1 MSSYQF
7 PPLKDEKEFESL
19 VNDLCEEKYGFE
31 FQVYGRKG
39 QNQSGIDGL
48 SFSKNE
54 KQIVYQCKNKLI
66 ARNDIKIQAELL
78 KDIEDEVK
86 SASAKFT
93 NIDTFIFANSFK
105 QDTVLQDR
113 ATELTSQYGFTV
125 IVWSWEE
132 IEGLLEKYPTVAK
145 YYYPWAFY
153 KSVLSENDIKQ
164 KFHENSVFLLSSS
177 NLYIEKS
184 FIDMPEFDE
193 IFEFI
198 NSENYKDDLLVLTGK
213 AGIGKTA
220 ILSKIQ
226 SDLIES
232 KMAYLGIKSDKI
244 DIESRD
250 SFSKFFGVEDLLHS
264 IKQLSRKEKVIVL
277 IDQLDALSL
286 TMSSNQKV
294 INIILGFIEQLKY
307 ISNVKVIVSIREYD
321 LKNDPLFK
329 HLDDSNVIRTQLLS
343 FEYVNNKLK
352 SFVKESVTLN
362 NILIELLR
370 TPLHLSIFID
380 LYPNDNSCISIKT
393 LQDLYNKFWE
403 QKVNSESIDRITRQN
418 SIKLLN
424 LVVQK
429 MNEIKKIEVPA
440 LYFEDEFKE
449 EMSLLCSNGILKQEN
464 NKITFFHQTFYDYV
478 FARDFAIKGVS
489 LFEYIL
495 TTYQDLSIR
504 EQFKQIIQFLRGTDE
519 SMYLLELENILHSD
533 KVRFHIK
540 LLLMSYLGSLENPTI
555 EEFAFVKKLFTDDKN
570 FEKYFIESW
579 ISADW
584 LIYFKKDGFFND
596 ENFKKY
602 NLHYRLDTFVNKE
615 PYLVLEI
622 FDECESE
629 FKDEAI
635 MLSLERLDRWN
646 DYSFAI
652 FEKYHHIMRKEN
664 VRFDIEKIY
673 KKVYLFNQEYAIHL
687 FFDFLDTLIKEADDS
702 NKNDLLDYHWYRIFE
717 FLVAT
722 NKQYIFQKLLESIQK
737 ISEKIKNE
745 YSKKEFLIT
754 DHVFDYL
761 MWQFEEL
768 PHSTWGLYRST
779 LHQISQLAIDD
790 KDVFL
795 ELIQPYQDSRY
806 LSLIT
811 FFIFGYSK
819 NPYEYKNETLT
830 LLTNPRL
837 LEAMSFDQDT
847 GYELAMLLAKSFH
860 LYDVSEQEKI
870 FNTILQINPKWQKT
884 TFLGKWDMKSVYQGT
899 YIGLQR
905 YEFLCLLNIIDI
917 KKFGYFKEF
926 QELKRKF
933 HWYKLNKPHKSNV
946 SVAGAPLKQEVY
958 KKMSLEHWLQSM
970 KIFDGTNSRKSMNSF
985 FRGGKT
991 EHHRQFEKEVTE
1003 KPDNFYDLLLQ
1014 LKSENIHADYL
1025 SAGLSGL
1032 IASNYDEE
1040 RVLKIIHLYSDIDNS
1055 WLKRTILKA
1064 MKHLIHQNKFDES
1077 FIYILEANQNIRYEG
1092 LVRDQEK
1099 FQTIH
1104 DHMSSAI
1111 NSFEGEFAEL
1121 LPLVYTNVFHDE
1133 SGKKRVLSLVNNII
1147 LDSESFVIFG
1157 LLRTLGSIESVDKIV
1172 FAKLLVDLIKK
1183 DEIGQVS
1190 IYSLQNLH
1198 YLYGNSFITK
1208 EELIDFTKKAL
1219 SFVKQVK
1226 DREDSHYIQNLG
1238 MYLFY
1243 YYLHENDEIFE
1254 ELLNDAID
1262 SNSHIIHGV
1271 LHQIF
1276 AQELH
1281 SKDRKKVEK
1290 SKQFILKFKN
1300 SDNNDYFYTFDLIK
1314 MNGLNFIQND
1324 FDFVKSLA
1332 QSIHIRRETNSF
1344 INYLKNEYHLDTA
1357 ISEKIFELLEIVIDN
1372 IDANKEMGYYDSRP
1386 LIEFILELNTR
1397 TKSDEKKIA
1406 LLDLMDKFLMS
1417 DTLRDTTKAA
1427 ID

>member
-1 MSSYQF
+1 MSKYQF

-19 VNDLCEEKYGFE
+19 VNDLCEEKYGID

-39 QNQSGIDGL
+39 QKQSGIDGL
-48 SFSKNE
+48 SFAKNE

-66 ARNDIKIQAELL
+66 ARDDTKIQTELL

-113 ATELTSQYGFTV
+113 ATELTAQFGFTI

-132 IEGLLEKYPTVAK
+132 IEGLLEKYLKVSK
-145 YYYPWAFY
+145 QYYPHLFD
-153 KSVLSENDIKQ
+153 KSILSEYDIRQ

-177 NLYIEKS
+177 SLYIEKS

-193 IFEFI
+193 IFDFI

-232 KMAYLGIKSDKI
+232 NMAYLSIKSDKI
-244 DIESRD
+244 DIESKD
-250 SFSKFFGVEDLLHS
+250 SFSSFFGVEDILHS

-286 TMSSNQKV
+286 TMSSNHKV
-294 INIILGFIEQLKY
+294 INIIFGFIEQLKY
-307 ISNVKVIVSIREYD
+307 ISNVKIIVSIREYD

-343 FEYVNNKLK
+343 FEYVNKKLK
-352 SFVKESVTLN
+352 YFINGSATLN
-362 NILIELLR
+362 NTLIELLR

-403 QKVNSESIDRITRQN
+403 QKVNSESIDRTTRQN

-424 LVVQK
+424 SVVQK

-449 EMSLLCSNGILKQEN
+449 ELSLLCSNGILKQEN
-464 NKITFFHQTFYDYV
+464 NKISFFHQTFFDYV

-519 SMYLLELENILHSD
+519 EKYLQELDNILYSD
-533 KVRFHIK
+533 EVRFHIK
-540 LLLMSYLGSLENPTI
+540 LLLISYLGSLENPTS
-555 EEFAFVKKLFTDDKN
+555 EEFTFIQKLFTNDKN
-570 FEKYFIESW
+570 SEKYFIENW

-584 LIYFKKDGFFND
+584 LIYFKETGFFNY
-596 ENFKKY
+596 EN
-602 NLHYRLDTFVNKE
+602 
-615 PYLVLEI
+615 
-622 FDECESE
+622 
-629 FKDEAI
+629 
-635 MLSLERLDRWN
+635 
-646 DYSFAI
+646 
-652 FEKYHHIMRKEN
+652 FEKYQLQYKVESFINQDPDLVLDILEN
-664 VRFDIEKIY
+664 CECDTEIKNEIIILSLDRLDYLNNHRFDIYKKYLYTIHEVHRRYNTPDIF
-673 KKVYLFNQEYAIHL
+673 KKVYLFNQEYAINL
-687 FFDFLDTLIKEADDS
+687 FFNFLEASIEEIDDHDKKE
-702 NKNDLLDYHWYRIFE
+702 LLAHEWYQIFE

-722 NKQYIFQKLLESIQK
+722 DNQYIFQKLLESIQK
-737 ISEKIKNE
+737 ISSKFERKH
-745 YSKKEFLIT
+745 SKKEFLIT
-754 DHVFDYL
+754 DQVFDYL

-768 PHSTWGLYRST
+768 HHSTWGLYRKT
-779 LHQISQLAIDD
+779 LEKISQLAIND
-790 KDVFL
+790 KNVFI
-795 ELIQPYQDSRY
+795 ELIKPYQDTRY
-806 LSLIT
+806 LSLIS
-811 FFIFGYSK
+811 FLIFGYSK

-837 LEAMSFDQDT
+837 LEEISFDHDD
-847 GYELAMLLAKSFH
+847 GYMFTMLLKKSFQ
-860 LYDVSEQEKI
+860 LYDETEQEKI
-870 FNTILQINPKWQKT
+870 FNLIIQVSPKWQNKW
-884 TFLGKWDMKSVYQGT
+884 FAGKGNGT
-899 YIGLQR
+899 YRGLQK
-905 YEFLCLLNIIDI
+905 YEILCQLEIEDI
-917 KKFGYFKEF
+917 QKFGYLKEFKEL
-926 QELKRKF
+926 QRKF
-933 HWYKLNKPHKSNV
+933 YWYKLKKPHKV
-946 SVAGAPLKQEVY
+946 EGGWVGTPLDEKIY

-970 KIFDGTNSRKSMNSF
+970 KIFDGSVSRNSVKNFS
-985 FRGGKT
+985 RGGKT
-991 EHHRQFEKEVTE
+991 EHYRQFEKEVTE
-1003 KPDNFYDLLLQ
+1003 NPDKFYDFLLRIKL
-1014 LKSENIHADYL
+1014 ENVHPDYL
-1025 SAGLSGL
+1025 SAGLNGV
-1032 IASNYDEE
+1032 IAANYNEE
-1040 RVLKIIHLYSDIDNS
+1040 EILAIIHLYSDVDDN
-1055 WLKRTILKA
+1055 WLKRTLLKA
-1064 MKHLIHQNKFDES
+1064 MKHLIYRGKFDHS
-1077 FIYILEANQNIRYEG
+1077 FIDILEVNKNIRYEG
-1092 LVRDQEK
+1092 LVRDNEK

-1104 DHMSSAI
+1104 DHISSAI

-1121 LPLVYTNVFHDE
+1121 LPLVCKSVFNDE
-1133 SGKKRVLSLVNNII
+1133 NGKKRVLSLICDVIS
-1147 LDSESFVIFG
+1147 DSEDFVIFG

-1172 FAKLLVDLIKK
+1172 FAKLLVDLIEK
-1183 DEIGQVS
+1183 DEIGQIS
-1190 IYSLQNLH
+1190 IYSLQNFH
-1198 YLYGNSFITK
+1198 YLYLNSLISQEQLVEFINK
-1208 EELIDFTKKAL
+1208 CLY
-1219 SFVKQVK
+1219 FVKLVK
-1226 DREDSHYIQNLG
+1226 DREDSHYIENLG

-1243 YYLHENDEIFE
+1243 YYLHDDDEIFE
-1254 ELLNDAID
+1254 NLLNEAID
-1262 SNSHIIHGV
+1262 SNPYIIHGI
-1271 LHQIF
+1271 LDQIF

-1281 SKDRKKVEK
+1281 SKDKEKVEK

-1344 INYLKNEYHLDTA
+1344 INYLKNEYYLDTA
-1357 ISEKIFELLEIVIDN
+1357 ISEKIFELLEVVIHN

-1397 TKSDEKKIA
+1397 TKSDEKKIGI
-1406 LLDLMDKFLMS
+1406 LDLMDKFLMS

>member
-1 MSSYQF
+1 MSKYQF
-7 PPLKDEKEFESL
+7 PLKDEKEFELL
-19 VNDLCEEKYGFE
+19 VNDLCESKYGIK

-39 QNQSGIDGL
+39 QKQSGIDGL

-66 ARNDIKIQAELL
+66 ARDDTKIQTELL
-78 KDIEDEVK
+78 KDIENEVQ
-86 SASAKFT
+86 SASTKFT

-105 QDTVLQDR
+105 QDTILQDR
-113 ATELTSQYGFTV
+113 AIELTSQYDFTV
-125 IVWSWEE
+125 VVWSWEE

-145 YYYPWAFY
+145 HYYPWAFD

-164 KFHENSVFLLSSS
+164 KFHENSVSLLSSS
-177 NLYIEKS
+177 SLYIEKS

-232 KMAYLGIKSDKI
+232 NMAYLSIKSDKI
-244 DIESRD
+244 DIESKD
-250 SFSKFFGVEDLLHS
+250 SFSKFFGVEDILHS

-307 ISNVKVIVSIREYD
+307 ISNVKIIVSIREYD

-352 SFVKESVTLN
+352 SFIKESTTLN
-362 NILIELLR
+362 NTLIELLR

-403 QKVNSESIDRITRQN
+403 QKVNSESTDRTMRQN
-418 SIKLLN
+418 SVKLLN
-424 LVVQK
+424 SVVQK

-449 EMSLLCSNGILKQEN
+449 ELSLLCSNGILKQEN
-464 NKITFFHQTFYDYV
+464 NKISFFHQTFYDYV
-478 FARDFAIKGVS
+478 FARDFTIKGVS

-519 SMYLLELENILHSD
+519 NMYLLELENILHSD

-540 LLLMSYLGSLENPTI
+540 LLLMSYLGSLENPTT
-555 EEFAFVKKLFTDDKN
+555 EEFVFLKKLFTDDKN

-584 LIYFKKDGFFND
+584 LSYFKEDGFFND
-596 ENFKKY
+596 ENFKQY

-622 FDECESE
+622 LDECEFE
-629 FKDEAI
+629 IKDEAI

-652 FEKYHHIMRKEN
+652 FDKYHHLVRKDKM
-664 VRFDIEKIY
+664 RFDIKKIY
-673 KKVYLFNQEYAIHL
+673 KKVYFFNQEYAINL
-687 FFDFLDTLIKEADDS
+687 FFDFLDTLIDEADDN
-702 NKNDLLDYHWYRIFE
+702 NKNELLDYHWYRIFE
-717 FLVAT
+717 FLIAT
-722 NKQYIFQKLLESIQK
+722 DNQYIFQKLLESIQK
-737 ISEKIKNE
+737 ISEKFKNE

-768 PHSTWGLYRST
+768 PHSTWGLYRKA
-779 LHQISQLAIDD
+779 LEKISQLAIDD

-795 ELIQPYQDSRY
+795 ELIQPYQDTCY
-806 LSLIT
+806 LSLIS
-811 FFIFGYSK
+811 FLIFGYSK
-819 NPYEYKNETLT
+819 NQYEYKNEILI
-830 LLTNPRL
+830 LFTNVEL
-837 LEAMSFDQDT
+837 LEEMAFSQDD
-847 GYELAMLLAKSFH
+847 GYELLILLNKSFR
-860 LYDVSEQEKI
+860 LYDAIDQEKI
-870 FNTILQINPKWQKT
+870 FNSILQVDPKWQKT
-884 TFLGKWDMKSVYQGT
+884 TFLGKWNNKPVYQGT
-899 YIGLQR
+899 YRGLEKYELLCQLDIKDILKFEYLKEYQELQR
-905 YEFLCLLNIIDI
+905 
-917 KKFGYFKEF
+917 KFC
-926 QELKRKF
+926 
-933 HWYKLNKPHKSNV
+933 WYKLEKPHKSNGGWV
-946 SVAGAPLKQEVY
+946 GTPLADENY
-958 KKMSLEHWLQSM
+958 TKMSLDDWLQSM
-970 KIFDGTNSRKSMNSF
+970 KVFDGIRSRRSADGF
-985 FRGGKT
+985 LRGGKT

-1003 KPDNFYDLLLQ
+1003 NPDKFFELLIQ
-1014 LKSENIHADYL
+1014 LKSENVHPDYL

-1032 IASNYDEE
+1032 IASKYDNEK
-1040 RVLKIIHLYSDIDNS
+1040 VLAIIHLYSDMDDNS
-1055 WLKRTILKA
+1055 LKRTLLKG
-1064 MKHLIHQNKFDES
+1064 MKHLIHRDKFDDS
-1077 FIYILEANQNIRYEG
+1077 LITILEVNRDVKYEG
-1092 LVRDQEK
+1092 LIRDKDK

-1104 DHMSSAI
+1104 DYMSSSI
-1111 NSFEGEFAEL
+1111 NSFEGDFAEL
-1121 LPLVYTNVFHDE
+1121 LPLVYKNVVNDE
-1133 SGKKRVLSLVNNII
+1133 NSTKRVMRLINNVI
-1147 LDSESFVIFG
+1147 DKNVDFVIFG
-1157 LLRTLGSIESVDKIV
+1157 LLRTLGNIESVDKIL
-1172 FAKLLVDLIKK
+1172 FAKLLVDLIEK

-1190 IYSLQNLH
+1190 IFSLHNFH
-1198 YLYGNSFITK
+1198 YLYLNEYVSKEQLLVYIKKCISFAKI
-1208 EELIDFTKKAL
+1208 
-1219 SFVKQVK
+1219 VK
-1226 DREDSHYIQNLG
+1226 DKEDANYINNLG
-1238 MYLFY
+1238 MFLFY
-1243 YYLHENDEIFE
+1243 YHVTEKDKIFE
-1254 ELLNDAID
+1254 ELLNEAIS
-1262 SNSHIIHGV
+1262 SNSQIIHGV
-1271 LHQIF
+1271 LRQIF
-1276 AQELH
+1276 EQELH
-1281 SKDRKKVEK
+1281 SKDQEKVEK

-1300 SDNNDYFYTFDLIK
+1300 DEENDYFYTFDLAK
-1314 MNGLNFIQND
+1314 MKGLNFIKDD
-1324 FDFVKSLA
+1324 FGFIKSLA
-1332 QSIHIRRETNSF
+1332 ESLNIRKEVKSF
-1344 INYLKNEYHLDTA
+1344 IEYLQNEYYLDTNL
-1357 ISEKIFELLEIVIDN
+1357 SEKIFELLEVLIHN

-1397 TKSDEKKIA
+1397 TKSDEKKIGI
-1406 LLDLMDKFLMS
+1406 LDLMDKFLMS
-1417 DTLRDTTKAA
+1417 DTLRHTTKSA

>member
-1 MSSYQF
+1 MSKYQF
-7 PPLKDEKEFESL
+7 PLKDEKEFELL
-19 VNDLCEEKYGFE
+19 VNDLCAEKYGFD

-39 QNQSGIDGL
+39 QTQSGIDGL
-48 SFSKNE
+48 SFAKNE
-54 KQIVYQCKNKLI
+54 KQIVFQCKNKLI
-66 ARNDIKIQAELL
+66 ARDDTKIQKELL
-78 KDIEDEVK
+78 ADIEDEVQ
-86 SASAKFT
+86 SASTKFT

-113 ATELTSQYGFTV
+113 AIELTFQYGFTV
-125 IVWSWEE
+125 VLWSWEE

-145 YYYPWAFY
+145 HYYPWAFD

-164 KFHENSVFLLSSS
+164 KFHENSVSLLSSS
-177 NLYIEKS
+177 SLYIEKS

-226 SDLIES
+226 SVLIENN
-232 KMAYLGIKSDKI
+232 MAYLSIKSDKI

-250 SFSKFFGVEDLLHS
+250 SLSKFFGVEDILHS

-307 ISNVKVIVSIREYD
+307 ISNVKIIVSIREYD

-343 FEYVNNKLK
+343 FEYVNDKLK

-362 NILIELLR
+362 NTLIELLR

-403 QKVNSESIDRITRQN
+403 QKVNSESIDRTTRQN

-424 LVVQK
+424 SVVQK

-449 EMSLLCSNGILKQEN
+449 EMRLLCSNGILKQEN
-464 NKITFFHQTFYDYV
+464 NKISFFHQTFYEYL
-478 FARDFAIKGVS
+478 FAKAFMKKGKS
-489 LFEYIL
+489 LYQYIVI
-495 TTYQDLSIR
+495 TSQDLSIR
-504 EQFKQIIQFLRGTDE
+504 EQFKQIIQFLKGTNE
-519 SMYLLELENILHSD
+519 EQYLLELKNILYSD

-540 LLLMSYLGSLENPTI
+540 LLLISYLGSLENPTT

-602 NLHYRLDTFVNKE
+602 NLHYRLETFVNKE

-622 FDECESE
+622 LDECEFDSE

-635 MLSLERLDRWN
+635 MLSLEKLDNWN

-652 FEKYHHIMRKEN
+652 FDKYHHVMRKEN

-687 FFDFLDTLIKEADDS
+687 FFDFLDTLIKEANN
-702 NKNDLLDYHWYRIFE
+702 NKNDLLDYHWYKIFE
-717 FLVAT
+717 FLVAM
-722 NKQYIFQKLLESIQK
+722 NNQYIFQKLLESIQK
-737 ISEKIKNE
+737 ISSKFERKHA
-745 YSKKEFLIT
+745 KKEFLIT
-754 DHVFDYL
+754 DQVFDSW
-761 MWQFEEL
+761 MWKYDSSN
-768 PHSTWGLYRST
+768 HSTLRLYRKT
-779 LHQISQLAIDD
+779 LEKISQVAIDD
-790 KDVFL
+790 KDVFI
-795 ELIQPYQDSRY
+795 ELIKPYQDTRY
-806 LSLIT
+806 LSLIS
-811 FFIFGYSK
+811 FLIFGYSK
-819 NPYEYKNETLT
+819 NPDDYKNEILA
-830 LLTNPRL
+830 LLTNIKL
-837 LEAMSFDQDT
+837 LEEMSFDHDD
-847 GYELAMLLAKSFH
+847 GYELVMLLTKSFH
-860 LYDVSEQEKI
+860 IYDVSEQEKI
-870 FNTILQINPKWQKT
+870 FNSIFQVNPKWESSYYV
-884 TFLGKWDMKSVYQGT
+884 GKCHGT
-899 YIGLQR
+899 YFRLKK
-905 YEFLCLLNIIDI
+905 YELLSQLDIEDI
-917 KKFGYFKEF
+917 KKFGYLKEF
-926 QELKRKF
+926 QELQRKF
-933 HWYKLNKPHKSNV
+933 YWYKLKKPHNV
-946 SVAGAPLKQEVY
+946 ESGWVGAPFDEEVY
-958 KKMSLEHWLQSM
+958 KKMSLNNWLQSM
-970 KIFDGTNSRKSMNSF
+970 KVFDGTVSRKSMDSF
-985 FRGGKT
+985 LRGSKT

-1032 IASNYDEE
+1032 IASNYDAEK
-1040 RVLKIIHLYSDIDNS
+1040 VLKITHLYSDIENS

-1064 MKHLIHQNKFDES
+1064 MKHLIHRDKFDDS
-1077 FIYILEANQNIRYEG
+1077 LITILEANRDIKYEG
-1092 LVRDQEK
+1092 LIRDKDK

-1104 DHMSSAI
+1104 DYMSSSI
-1111 NSFEGEFAEL
+1111 NSFEGDFAEL
-1121 LPLVYTNVFHDE
+1121 LPLVYKNVVNDE
-1133 SGKKRVLSLVNNII
+1133 NSTKRVMSLIDNVIDKNV
-1147 LDSESFVIFG
+1147 DFVIFG
-1157 LLRTLGSIESVDKIV
+1157 LLRTLGNIESVDKIL
-1172 FAKLLVDLIKK
+1172 FAKLLVNLIEK

-1190 IYSLQNLH
+1190 IFSLHNFH
-1198 YLYGNSFITK
+1198 YLYLNEYVSKEQLLVYIKKCISF
-1208 EELIDFTKKAL
+1208 ANN
-1219 SFVKQVK
+1219 VK
-1226 DREDSHYIQNLG
+1226 DKEDAHYINNLG
-1238 MYLFY
+1238 MFLFY
-1243 YYLHENDEIFE
+1243 YYVTEKDEIFE
-1254 ELLNDAID
+1254 EMLNEAIS
-1262 SNSHIIHGV
+1262 SNSQIIHGV

-1276 AQELH
+1276 EQELH
-1281 SKDRKKVEK
+1281 SKDQEKVEK

-1300 SDNNDYFYTFDLIK
+1300 DEENDYFYTYDLAK
-1314 MNGLNFIQND
+1314 MKGLNFIQDD
-1324 FDFVKSLA
+1324 FAFIKSLA
-1332 QSIHIRRETNSF
+1332 ESLNIRKEVKSF
-1344 INYLKNEYHLDTA
+1344 IEYLQNEYYLDTNL
-1357 ISEKIFELLEIVIDN
+1357 SEKIFELLEVLIHN

-1397 TKSDEKKIA
+1397 AKSDEKKIGI
-1406 LLDLMDKFLMS
+1406 LDLLDKFLMS
-1417 DTLRDTTKAA
+1417 DTLRHTTKSA